1 MAAAPG
7 VSHLDITLASPRSWL
22 SQSRSPQDSEEGHE
36 CAVYT
41 TRSGSRSVS
50 MGPSRQTGVGCRCK
64 TELEKGTWGSEHL
77 WAGG

>member
-1 MAAAPG
+1 MGSPG
-7 VSHLDITLASPRSWL
+7 VRAHLDITLASPRSWL

-50 MGPSRQTGVGCRCK
+50 MGPSRQTGGAVAAER
-64 TELEKGTWGSEHL
+64 
-77 WAGG
+77 